1 MVARRDGPGG
11 WADGCL
17 LALTLGSPLDAEAGQ
32 KFYLTKDSFQGGQAL
47 TACAKPFHMASLWE
61 ILDPSNLKY
70 DTGRGYINDDS
81 GSGAPANVIGWI
93 RTGGPASGAGG
104 SGGANCNAWTSSSNL
119 DTGTDVEL
127 SQGWN
132 GAANVASPWNADTEL
147 CNGSL
152 RVWCVQD

>member
-1 MVARRDGPGG
+1 MKTQVWWRVAMTPVAGLMVAFS
-11 WADGCL
+11 
-17 LALTLGSPLDAEAGQ
+17 LTLGSPLDAEAGQ

-104 SGGANCNAWTSSSNL
+104 VISQK
-119 DTGTDVEL
+119 L
-127 SQGWN
+127 SPRGF
-132 GAANVASPWNADTEL
+132 SRLFHHP
-147 CNGSL
+147 
-152 RVWCVQD
+152 